1 MIITKKISVAGIN
14 SIRGGFKVKR
24 GDEGFL
30 PFDTFLGMRVMGITH
45 DYNEKVSDNMGV
57 SYQFLGEFRAWNRE
71 GTEFASPVCYL
82 PEPAQG
88 ILKAGLD
95 GTDGSVEFGFD
106 VFIKYN
112 KTAILGYEFL
122 LESLLDAKPSE
133 GLAHLV
139 SRVHGLALRG
149 IINDPI
155 NPPGSETQGV
165 PVGEPETKPA
175 NDKRK

>member
-1 MIITKKISVAGIN
+1 MLITKKISVAGIN

-24 GDEGFL
+24 GDDGHL

-45 DYNEKVSDNMGV
+45 DYNERVSENMGV

-71 GTEFASPVCYL
+71 GTEFASPVCFL

-95 GTDGSVEFGFD
+95 GADGSVEFGFD

-122 LESLLDAKPSE
+122 VESLLDAKPSE
-133 GLAHLV
+133 GLARLV
-139 SRVHGLALRG
+139 SRVQGLALRDN
-149 IINDPI
+149 INAPI
-155 NPPGSETQGV
+155 NPPGSETNGV
-165 PVGEPETKPA
+165 SETKP
-175 NDKRK
+175 RR